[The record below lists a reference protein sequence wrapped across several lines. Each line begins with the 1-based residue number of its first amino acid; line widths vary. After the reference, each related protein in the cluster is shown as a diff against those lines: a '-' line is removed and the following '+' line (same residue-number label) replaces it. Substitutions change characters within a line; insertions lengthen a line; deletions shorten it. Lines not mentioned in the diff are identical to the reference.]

1 MLKSFKIENT
11 FLIEKED
18 IEFISQMK
26 HSAIIQ
32 NDLNIQSFFIN
43 EDWKRKDGNI
53 IFESLFE

>member
-26 HSAIIQ
+26 QSAIIQ